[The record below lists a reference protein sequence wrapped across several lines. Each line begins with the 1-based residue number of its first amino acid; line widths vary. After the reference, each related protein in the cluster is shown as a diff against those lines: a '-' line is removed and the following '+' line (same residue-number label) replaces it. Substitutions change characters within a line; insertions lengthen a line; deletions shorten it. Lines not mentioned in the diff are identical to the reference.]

1 VGWVCFKMAAQLRML
16 GIGSCTSETLWIGQ
30 CGDSGL
36 CALTPDACNDVSLY
50 IPPPWRDTCTNGYC
64 STQKF
69 VLSAPEDVKPTQY
82 GGCLH
87 GTSNCLHTFSHRLLW
102 LWILDICRKSART
115 QGRRVLVPYCI
126 CRTLSRRLRSW
137 QW

>member
-16 GIGSCTSETLWIGQ
+16 GIESCTSETLWIGQ

-50 IPPPWRDTCTNGYC
+50 IPQPWRDTCTNGYC
-64 STQKF
+64 SAQKF

-87 GTSNCLHTFSHRLLW
+87 GTSNKIACILSPTDCSDCES
-102 LWILDICRKSART
+102 WISAE
-115 QGRRVLVPYCI
+115 RVLELKEGGC
-126 CRTLSRRLRSW
+126 
-137 QW
+137 